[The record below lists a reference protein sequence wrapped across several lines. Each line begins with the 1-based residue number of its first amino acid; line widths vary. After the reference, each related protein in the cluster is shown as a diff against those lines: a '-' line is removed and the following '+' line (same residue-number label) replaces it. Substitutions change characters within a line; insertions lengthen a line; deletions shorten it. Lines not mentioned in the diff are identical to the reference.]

1 MDEEYLKCLKQLD
14 RIARPQIQSRMYD
27 SEQDFLRW
35 KIKAM
40 AWSRV
45 EDHQKVIQRYEK
57 KYTNW
62 EHFSEAVLAEA
73 TAEQQAEGLE
83 WEAARRMLRGWNAF
97 REIWPRIVSSGAS
110 CTYTPYTARMYDAKY
125 EKYLE
130 ALDELARPLILSG
143 LYSSEAEFLRD
154 FLKYYFQCA
163 LEEEKQVALGFE
175 MQHISW
181 EKFNDALMDIATPYQ
196 EDESMEW
203 EAARDRT
210 KSLQKLLDELP

>member
-14 RIARPQIQSRMYD
+14 RIARSQIQSRMYD

-35 KIKAM
+35 KVKGM

-45 EDHQKVIQRYEK
+45 EDHKKVIQRYEK

-62 EHFSEAVLAEA
+62 EHFSEAVLADA
-73 TAEQQAEGLE
+73 TVEQQAEGLE
-83 WEAARRMLRGWNAF
+83 WEAARKILQGWNAF
-97 REIWPRIVSSGAS
+97 RDSWPRMVSSGTS

-130 ALDELARPLILSG
+130 ALDELARLLILSG
-143 LYSSEAEFLRD
+143 LYASEAEFLRD
-154 FLKYYFQCA
+154 FLKYYFRRE

-181 EKFNDALMDIATPYQ
+181 EKFSDALMNIATSYQ
-196 EDESMEW
+196 EDEWMEW
-203 EAARDRT
+203 EAARDRAT
-210 KSLQKLLDELP
+210 SLQKLLAELS